1 MHQIQYSI
9 LKQERIIPLLD
20 RHLCS
25 LDMRHD
31 LDNKS
36 PQMENHRQLLVCTAT
51 VLQPQNNQ

>member
-25 LDMRHD
+25 LDMRHK

-36 PQMENHRQLLVCTAT
+36 PQVENHHCT
-51 VLQPQNNQ
+51 VSDLMRHYG